1 MGEKMVLVTGCTASG
16 KGGVAFELARRWG
29 GEILYV
35 DSMKVYRGMDV
46 GTAKPSGAKRAVVR
60 HHLVDVVE
68 PYESFS
74 VGRYVEMADE
84 VIDELRKRKSPII
97 LVGGT
102 AMYIRALLEGLF
114 EGPPADAV
122 LRDRLK
128 KEAEEVGFGSLY
140 KKLQEVDPVGAERIH
155 PNDLKRVI
163 RGLEV
168 YELTGKALSSFQT
181 HFRSGNYRY
190 DCKIF
195 CLRREKE
202 DSHRR
207 INQRVKKMMEKGLVE
222 EVQGLLAAP
231 KGLSPQAA
239 QAVGYAEII
248 DHLEGGISLNEAV
261 EKIKINTRRL
271 AKRQRT
277 WFRSFEK
284 VNWVEMGAEDS
295 AEEAAGKVL
304 GNF

>member
-1 MGEKMVLVTGCTASG
+1 MMLITGCTASG
-16 KGGVAFELARRWG
+16 KGGVAFELARRLG
-29 GEILYV
+29 GEIVSV

-46 GTAKPSGAKRAVVR
+46 GTAKPSVEKREAVK

-68 PYESFS
+68 AYEAFS
-74 VGRYVEMADE
+74 VGRYVELADE
-84 VIDELRKRKSPII
+84 VIAELMEKKSPII
-97 LVGGT
+97 TVGGT

-114 EGPPADAV
+114 EGPPADAE
-122 LRDRLK
+122 LRERLK
-128 KEAEEVGFGSLY
+128 QKVEEAGLAHLY
-140 KKLQEVDPVGAERIH
+140 KQLQQVDPVGAERIH
-155 PNDLKRVI
+155 PNDMKRII

-202 DSHRR
+202 DSHSR
-207 INQRVKKMMEKGLVE
+207 INQRVKKMIEKGLIE
-222 EVQGLLAAP
+222 EVKGLLANP
-231 KGLSPQAA
+231 KGLSQQAA

-248 DHLEGGISLNEAV
+248 DHLNGVINLSEAI
-261 EKIKINTRRL
+261 EKIKVNTRRL

-277 WFRSFEK
+277 WFRSFDK
-284 VNWVEMGAEDS
+284 VNWVEVESDDNAEQL
-295 AEEAAGKVL
+295 AAKVL
-304 GNF
+304 GCLE

>member
-1 MGEKMVLVTGCTASG
+1 VK
-16 KGGVAFELARRWG
+16 
-29 GEILYV
+29 
-35 DSMKVYRGMDV
+35 
-46 GTAKPSGAKRAVVR
+46 
-60 HHLVDVVE
+60 HHLIDVVE
-68 PYESFS
+68 PYQSFS

-84 VIDELRKRKSPII
+84 VIGELRERERPII
-97 LVGGT
+97 TVGGT

-114 EGPPADAV
+114 EGPPADGD
-122 LRDRLK
+122 LRERLK
-128 KEAEEVGFGSLY
+128 KEAEEVGLGYLY
-140 KKLQEVDPVGAERIH
+140 KKLEQVDPVGAERIH
-155 PNDLKRVI
+155 PNDMMRII

-168 YELTGKALSSFQT
+168 YELTGKAISSFQT

-202 DSHRR
+202 DSHSR
-207 INQRVKKMMEKGLVE
+207 INQRVKKMIEKGLVE
-222 EVQGLLAAP
+222 EVKALLADP

-248 DHLEGGISLNEAV
+248 DYLQDDITLDVAI

-277 WFRSFEK
+277 WFRSFDK
-284 VNWVEMGAEDS
+284 VNWIEVGAEDS
-295 AEEAAGKVL
+295 AEEVARKVL
-304 GNF
+304 KCLD